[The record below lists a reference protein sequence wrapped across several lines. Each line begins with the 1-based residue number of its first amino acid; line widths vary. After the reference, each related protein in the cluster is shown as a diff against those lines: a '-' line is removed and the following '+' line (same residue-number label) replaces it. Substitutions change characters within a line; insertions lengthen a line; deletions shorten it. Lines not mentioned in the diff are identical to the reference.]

1 MNTEPRYQTL
11 QELADALQSS
21 LARLA
26 GGDLAKAEL
35 EQLTLQARELYERL
49 VVLRHK
55 AFESE
60 FRGEQL
66 VAHEHK
72 EEEERPVL
80 SFRVQVAET
89 PEVPPVSPNQVSLID
104 VIEEI
109 TREESPV
116 KEEEPAAEATA
127 LKPMQ
132 ITAPENLNDR
142 LSKAIPAQETLA
154 RKLESSPIGDLKRA
168 ITLNQRFQF
177 ARELFKGNNQDYE
190 VTIDKL
196 NNSSREDALKTLE
209 NLRAR
214 YEWNDESP
222 VTQDF
227 KELVQRRHQS

>member
-1 MNTEPRYQTL
+1 MNKEPRYQTI
-11 QELADALQSS
+11 QELADALQKS
-21 LARLA
+21 LARMA
-26 GGDLAKAEL
+26 GGNLAKVEL
-35 EQLTLQARELYERL
+35 EQLTLQARELFERL

-60 FRGEQL
+60 LRGGQPVAQEQL
-66 VAHEHK
+66 
-72 EEEERPVL
+72 EEERPAL

-89 PEVPPVSPNQVSLID
+89 PEAPPVSPNQVSLID
-104 VIEEI
+104 AIEEI
-109 TREESPV
+109 TREESPGY
-116 KEEEPAAEATA
+116 EEEPVAAAPA
-127 LKPMQ
+127 LKQ
-132 ITAPENLNDR
+132 IHIPVPENMNDR
-142 LSKAIPAQETLA
+142 LSKTIPAQETLA

-227 KELVQRRHQS
+227 RELVQRRHQS

>member
-21 LARLA
+21 LSRLA
-26 GGDLAKAEL
+26 GGNFAKAEL

-60 FRGEQL
+60 LRGEQP
-66 VAHEHK
+66 VAREPK
-72 EEEERPVL
+72 EEEKPVI

-89 PEVPPVSPNQVSLID
+89 PEAPPVSPNQVSLID

-109 TREESPV
+109 TREESPEI
-116 KEEEPAAEATA
+116 EEEPVAEAPA
-127 LKPMQ
+127 AKPMQ
-132 ITAPENLNDR
+132 IPVPENLNDR
-142 LSKAIPAQETLA
+142 LSKSIPAQETLA
-154 RKLESSPIGDLKRA
+154 KKLETSPIGDLKRA

-177 ARELFKGNNQDYE
+177 SRELFKGNNQDYE

-222 VTQDF
+222 ITQDF
-227 KELVQRRHQS
+227 RELVQRRHQS

>member
-11 QELADALQSS
+11 QQLADALQSS

-26 GGDLAKAEL
+26 GGNLAKAEL
-35 EQLTLQARELYERL
+35 EHLTLQARELYERL

-60 FRGEQL
+60 LRGEQP
-66 VAHEHK
+66 VAVEQK
-72 EEEERPVL
+72 EEEKPAI

-89 PEVPPVSPNQVSLID
+89 PEAPPVSPNQVSLID

-109 TREESPV
+109 TREESPE
-116 KEEEPAAEATA
+116 KEEEPVAEAHA
-127 LKPMQ
+127 VKPIQ
-132 ITAPENLNDR
+132 FPVPENLNDR
-142 LSKAIPAQETLA
+142 LSKTIPAQETLA

-222 VTQDF
+222 ITQDF
-227 KELVQRRHQS
+227 RELVQRRHQS